1 MLYFFK
7 QMFYVTVKHFHH
19 TCRYLE
25 ENDVSEEDR
34 VGDSSSD
41 MGSDSE
47 ASLSS
52 NDDVGQSPLPNAVGA
67 KRPKL
72 DEWSDED

>member
-1 MLYFFK
+1 
-7 QMFYVTVKHFHH
+7 MFYVIVKHFHH

-25 ENDVSEEDR
+25 ENDVSGGDR
-34 VGDSSSD
+34 VGDSSSN

-47 ASLSS
+47 ASSSS
-52 NDDVGQSPLPNAVGA
+52 NDDIGQSPLPNAVGA